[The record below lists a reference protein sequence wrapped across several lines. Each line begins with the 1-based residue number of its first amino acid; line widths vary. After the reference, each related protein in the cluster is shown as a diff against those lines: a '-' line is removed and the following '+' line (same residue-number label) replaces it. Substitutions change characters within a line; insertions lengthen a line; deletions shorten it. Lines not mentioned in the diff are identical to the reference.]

1 MKAVWMEV
9 LLADRKV
16 EWMVDLL
23 VVGMAVEMGQRTVA
37 SMVECSVDV

>member
-1 MKAVWMEV
+1 MKVVWMEV
-9 LLADRKV
+9 LLADGKV

-37 SMVECSVDV
+37 

>member
-1 MKAVWMEV
+1 MEV
-9 LLADRKV
+9 LLADGKV

-37 SMVECSVDV
+37 